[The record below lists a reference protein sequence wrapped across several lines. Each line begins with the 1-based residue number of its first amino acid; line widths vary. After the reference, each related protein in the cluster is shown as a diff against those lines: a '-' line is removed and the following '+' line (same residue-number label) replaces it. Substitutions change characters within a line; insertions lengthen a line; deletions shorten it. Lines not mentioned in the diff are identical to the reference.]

1 MITSVRRHV
10 HRLVVTSVVISPHT
24 PAGTRIHLGSS
35 RESGS
40 MTVCRCRVCRIRSAR
55 LVFKDHNPALA
66 VQGKKRQAQGPPSV
80 ALPLGA
86 ETEPHLRHVSS
97 PRERVLA
104 ASVHVSLTF
113 PYIRYHN
120 HHLPSRLLEAQVRSY
135 QDLDHMI
142 SPSRCWSAFASCTRA
157 KPRMPLGSGIWH
169 DMTLMSQPKY
179 RSRKTCNAMAS
190 SRVPSNAS

>member
-66 VQGKKRQAQGPPSV
+66 VQGKKRQAQGTGTPCR
-80 ALPLGA
+80 AGR

>member
-135 QDLDHMI
+135 LI
-142 SPSRCWSAFASCTRA
+142 PG
-157 KPRMPLGSGIWH
+157 LGSH
-169 DMTLMSQPKY
+169 DLALSLLVSICIVHK
-179 RSRKTCNAMAS
+179 SKAS
-190 SRVPSNAS
+190 HAPWVRHLA

>member
-66 VQGKKRQAQGPPSV
+66 VQGRGQKATGTGTPCRAAAGR
-80 ALPLGA
+80 

-135 QDLDHMI
+135 LI
-142 SPSRCWSAFASCTRA
+142 PG
-157 KPRMPLGSGIWH
+157 LGSH
-169 DMTLMSQPKY
+169 DLALSLLVSICIVHK
-179 RSRKTCNAMAS
+179 SKAS
-190 SRVPSNAS
+190 HAPWVRHLA